1 MPIQD
6 QNRVLTYF
14 NVEKVSAD
22 LCYICSMNTDTLLQ
36 RLGVESLSEM
46 QRETLSKYRP
56 ERNTVLLSPTGSG
69 KTLAFSLI
77 INSRLQETATG
88 TQVLVVVPTREL
100 AIQIESVLKKLF
112 VGTKITCIY
121 GGNSTKI
128 EKDKLKSPPQIL
140 VGTPGRIIYHLER
153 GQIDLY
159 PVHTLVLDEFD
170 KSLELGFQEQMQMI
184 LSRMDAPYKV
194 LTSATSLV
202 EYPSFLS
209 LNAPQELNYL
219 GENSLL
225 PDITLKKI
233 TTTAQNKLNKL
244 YDLVCEL
251 NGQKMLI
258 FCNHRDAVDHI
269 SQLLGDR
276 DVIHDVFHGGL
287 EQFDRELAVIK
298 FRNDSN
304 RILITTDLAA
314 RGLDIP
320 EVDAVIHYQVPSKMD
335 AFIHRNGRTAR
346 MSAKGTAYIILKDTD
361 RFEYLPHDI
370 EEMPLERGNSA
381 PEHSGL
387 VTLMLTA
394 GRKHKV
400 SKGDIVGFLLNLK
413 GIAKEDLGTIDVK
426 DYHAFVAIDRAV
438 VRTLL
443 EQANNGKIKGKKV
456 RWSRV

>member
-1 MPIQD
+1 
-6 QNRVLTYF
+6 
-14 NVEKVSAD
+14 
-22 LCYICSMNTDTLLQ
+22 MNIDTLLQ
-36 RLGVESLSEM
+36 NLGLEALSEM
-46 QRETLSKYRP
+46 QQKTISSYSP
-56 ERNTVLLSPTGSG
+56 GHDTILLSPTGSG

-77 INSRLQETATG
+77 INERLLNKSKGLQI
-88 TQVLVVVPTREL
+88 LIIVPTREL

-112 VGTKITCIY
+112 VGYKTTCIY
-121 GGNSTKI
+121 GGNNTRI
-128 EKDKLKSPPQIL
+128 EKDKLKETPQIL
-140 VGTPGRIIYHLER
+140 IGTPGRIIYHLEKDM
-153 GQIDLY
+153 IDLSS
-159 PVHTLVLDEFD
+159 VHTLVLDEFD
-170 KSLELGFQEQMQMI
+170 KSLELGFQEQMWII
-184 LSRMDAPYKV
+184 LSRLNLPYKV
-194 LTSATSLV
+194 LTSATSLT
-202 EYPSFLS
+202 EYPAFLS
-209 LNAPQELNYL
+209 LNAPQELNFL

-225 PDITLKKI
+225 PDISINKI

-244 YDLVCEL
+244 YDLICLL

-276 DVIHDVFHGGL
+276 DVVHDIFHGGL

-320 EVDAVIHYQVPSKMD
+320 EVDAVIHYQLPPKED

-346 MSAKGTAYIILKDTD
+346 MSAKGTAYVILKEND
-361 RFEYLPHDI
+361 RFDYLSDTI
-370 EEMPLERGNSA
+370 EEVPLIRGEEV

-400 SKGDIVGFLLNLK
+400 SKGDVVGFLLNLK
-413 GIAKEDLGTIDVK
+413 GIEKEDLGAIDIK
-426 DYHAFVAIDRAV
+426 DYHAFVAIKRSV
-438 VRTLL
+438 VRSLL

-456 RWSRV
+456 RWSRI